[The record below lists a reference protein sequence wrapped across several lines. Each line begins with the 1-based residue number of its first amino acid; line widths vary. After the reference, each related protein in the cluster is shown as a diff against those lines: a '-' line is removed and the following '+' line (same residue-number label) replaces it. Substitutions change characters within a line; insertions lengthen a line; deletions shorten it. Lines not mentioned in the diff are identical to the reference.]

1 MMLTGAETK
10 EHLMLEMP
18 VSNELESMYNKVVTV
33 YHATPYCNLPW
44 KTEEDT
50 DKHIIVVH
58 LRADIWTRN
67 ASKIKKKKC

>member
-33 YHATPYCNLPW
+33 YHATPYCNLP
-44 KTEEDT
+44 
-50 DKHIIVVH
+50 
-58 LRADIWTRN
+58 
-67 ASKIKKKKC
+67 

>member
-1 MMLTGAETK
+1 MLTGAETK
-10 EHLMLEMP
+10 QHRMVELP
-18 VSNELESMYNKVVTV
+18 VSNELEIMYNKVVTV
-33 YHATPYCNLPW
+33 YRASPSCNVPW

-67 ASKIKKKKC
+67 ASKTKKKKC